1 MPDPARPLA
10 PPLPASPGGEPRW
23 YRSLYWRIALGLI
36 AFLALMLTAEGALFL
51 WTSERI
57 AGSMPARSPRRLA
70 VLVASDV
77 GTALAANPSL
87 DLEKY
92 LSEQY
97 AHIFQ
102 TFLVIMRDG
111 RVASNHDDVDDDV
124 MEEAQAEGRLELQ
137 RRGRF
142 GGPGEPGRPEF
153 REPRNRPTDPA
164 DPSDRRFP
172 NDPNDL
178 NEPGASNGSIGPY
191 RPNNPNGP
199 NAPNDSNGSNG
210 SNEFGR
216 GRRGGAFR
224 APPFG
229 GAEVAAIIVAGMPVG
244 RVAVLPGGPAF
255 RQVFRQLGPQMAL
268 VAGGVLGF
276 GTVMIALVVF
286 GPTRRRLK
294 QVQDATERLGSGDVA
309 ARAPED
315 GGDEVAAVAR
325 SFNRMADELTNRAR
339 ALEAS
344 DKARRQLLADVSH
357 ELMTPLTAMRGYI
370 ETLSMAALK
379 LDTTTRERYMGI
391 VEEET
396 HRLER
401 IIGDLLDLARLE
413 GGGGTLR
420 HEHVPVAGLFD
431 RLASRHEAELTKR
444 QIVLAT
450 QIDPGAEHVAG
461 DPDRLEQAL
470 QNLVANALRHTPN
483 AGAIRVT
490 AESALDGV
498 HLIVRDTGPGIP
510 PEHLPLIFDRFYKAD
525 ASRRAATGSGLGLS
539 IVKAIIERHGGS
551 ITARNDNGAVFEIVL
566 PPSQPSRQENQK

>member
-1 MPDPARPLA
+1 MSDPA
-10 PPLPASPGGEPRW
+10 PPPAANGELRW
-23 YRSLYWRIALGLI
+23 YRSLYWRIAFGLI
-36 AFLALMLTAEGALFL
+36 AFLALMLTAEAALFL

-77 GTALAANPSL
+77 GTAIAANPSL

-92 LSEQY
+92 VSEQY

-102 TFLVIMRDG
+102 TFLIIMRDG

-124 MEEAQAEGRLELQ
+124 MEEARAESRVEFQ

-142 GGPGEPGRPEF
+142 GASVGPGEPRPDF
-153 REPRNRPTDPA
+153 R
-164 DPSDRRFP
+164 DPSRRPGLNEPNNPPGAGGAIGPFRP
-172 NDPNDL
+172 NDPNATND
-178 NEPGASNGSIGPY
+178 
-191 RPNNPNGP
+191 PNDP
-199 NAPNDSNGSNG
+199 NAFP
-210 SNEFGR
+210 R
-216 GRRGGAFR
+216 GRRGGALR
-224 APPFG
+224 PPPFRDG
-229 GAEVAAIIVAGMPVG
+229 EVAAIMVAGMPVG

-255 RQVFRQLGPQMAL
+255 KRVLRELGPQMAL

-276 GTVMIALVVF
+276 GTLMIALVVF

-294 QVQDATERLGSGDVA
+294 QVQDATERLGGGDVA

-325 SFNRMADELTNRAR
+325 SFNRMAEELTNRAK

-370 ETLSMAALK
+370 ETLSMAAVK
-379 LDTTTRERYMGI
+379 LDPGTRERYMRI

-396 HRLER
+396 HRLEH

-420 HEHVPVAGLFD
+420 QDDVAVAMLFD
-431 RLASRHEAELTKR
+431 RLQSRHEAELTR
-444 QIVLAT
+444 RGITLTTSIA
-450 QIDPGAEHVAG
+450 PGAQRVIG
-461 DPDRLEQAL
+461 DPERLEQAL
-470 QNLVANALRHTPN
+470 QNLVANALRHTPD
-483 AGAIRVT
+483 GGSVT
-490 AESALDGV
+490 VTGDTAADGV
-498 HLIVRDTGPGIP
+498 HLVVRDTGPGIP

-539 IVKAIIERHGGS
+539 IVKAIIERHGGT

-566 PPSQPSRQENQK
+566 PMRQRDRTASQN